1 MGLLAQAGRFTDK
14 WESGLP
20 RKLKVIVATK
30 GHAFC
35 RDAFEGQ
42 LRAIGV
48 EPAMVDQLAAAMAK
62 SA

>member
-1 MGLLAQAGRFTDK
+1 MGLLAEAGRSTDK

-20 RKLKVIVATK
+20 RKLEVFVATK

-35 RDAFEGQ
+35 RDAFEGL

-48 EPAMVDQLAAAMAK
+48 EPKMVNQLAADMAN